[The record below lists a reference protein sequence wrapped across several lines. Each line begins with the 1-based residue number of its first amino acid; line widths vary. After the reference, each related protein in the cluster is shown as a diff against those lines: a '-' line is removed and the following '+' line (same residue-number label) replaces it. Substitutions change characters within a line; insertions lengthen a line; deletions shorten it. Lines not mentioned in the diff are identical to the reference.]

1 MGLPSKFLLKTLLAL
16 LVAWGLGQAKDDSHG
31 HRQVLESG
39 GANVL
44 CVMFFARN
52 NFYCPL
58 FSCSP
63 VI

>member
-1 MGLPSKFLLKTLLAL
+1 MNVMYVYNFYLKTQLLL
-16 LVAWGLGQAKDDSHG
+16 HNFHG
-31 HRQVLESG
+31 RRQVLESG